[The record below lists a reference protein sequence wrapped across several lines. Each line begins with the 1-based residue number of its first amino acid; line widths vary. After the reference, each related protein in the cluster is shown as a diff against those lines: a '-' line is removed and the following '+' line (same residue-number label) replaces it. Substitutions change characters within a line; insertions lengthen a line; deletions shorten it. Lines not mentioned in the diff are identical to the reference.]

1 MDKNDEKIILYKNLI
16 DKISQFYNEEKI
28 KEFDLKNFSVSRDYK
43 DTSKCVYKENYDFI
57 PQIKLKFNDVKKI
70 DQEIIDSLINE
81 CKKLLNEKDVKIIEI
96 KKGSLSIVI
105 ALNYLI
111 QDKLQ
116 TMNMENKQILEI
128 IDELNNYLGIE
139 TLKIKDILKD
149 NLTIAQK
156 DKQFKP
162 DFVEENLYDL
172 ETSREKLVNTIIQN
186 KEKNCDTNIYE
197 ISKAISADDIKDFF
211 ASLDKETKETQDN
224 LYELVLK
231 DVNNELENYL
241 QIFDVQFEEAL
252 KNSVFEY
259 NTKYIAYIYRYDEN
273 YNSGK
278 LRCKNSKSKILFH
291 GTNSCRISMILAG
304 QFYLSEGPNNAIF
317 GPGVYFSDLLDYT

>member
-211 ASLDKETKETQDN
+211 DSLDKETKETQDN

>member
-197 ISKAISADDIKDFF
+197 ISKAISADDIKDLFD
-211 ASLDKETKETQDN
+211 SLDKETKETQDN